1 MRDRRNT
8 NLSVSSTDSSTSTT
22 SRSSRNS
29 LNEKRHS
36 SPPPPSPTLPA
47 PVTKENRPRSLSP
60 KVMAMRTVA
69 VICVVLLLWRC
80 MLGWL
85 MVPSILSGSIG
96 EGVDES
102 TELVAG
108 NDLPSEPTAF
118 MVDVGGS
125 SKWTVSIPHN
135 HSFPLEPKTYR
146 DICSHGMGL
155 QATLTPKNRY
165 HHTKHWLRKGA
176 GDYYTK
182 DDTFLDIDDAEN
194 AGILPKRK
202 REKLSNVCPTSLTF
216 VLESDEASFGKTL
229 LHLWMSYGLAKHEGR
244 AFFIDDSRWAWGKY
258 ASYFAKPP
266 KPKCSP
272 PPAHHIVPCPHSAK
286 HIIVSAATAP
296 WTFGPLFHREFF
308 QSRKHPRIYDLLRTG
323 YENLFTLIGEDSL
336 YAAARIAKLK
346 EDAAMND
353 NMILGMQ
360 IRRGDLHPLEFQYS
374 RDYLPLSRYGEGAL
388 TLLNTHHHAT
398 TKDITKSSIILASD
412 DPVIINSPEL
422 QQSASGL
429 TIQRAQERI
438 QLATKTTL
446 DQQNPVEDLREPGS
460 AYVKHIDENSGWEGG
475 FYSALFLSLGG
486 ARRTHEGEIS
496 PQALRLRELVGRA
509 YLLDLAVLGESDGVV
524 CAVSSAT
531 CRVLGVMLGQDALKE
546 RRWMNVDDGRAW
558 SWDGR
563 K

>member
-8 NLSVSSTDSSTSTT
+8 NLSVSSTDSSTSTS
-22 SRSSRNS
+22 SRSTRNS
-29 LNEKRHS
+29 LTEKRHS

-47 PVTKENRPRSLSP
+47 PVTKENRP
-60 KVMAMRTVA
+60 KVTSRRMMATRTLA
-69 VICVVLLLWRC
+69 VICVVLLVWRY
-80 MLGWL
+80 MLGSL
-85 MVPSILSGSIG
+85 IVPSLLSGSVG

-118 MVDVGGS
+118 MVDVDGT

-135 HSFPLEPKTYR
+135 NTFPLLPKDYH
-146 DICSHGMGL
+146 DICSHGTGL
-155 QATLTPKNRY
+155 QATLTPKGRY
-165 HHTKHWLRKGA
+165 HHTRHWLRKGT

-182 DDTFLDIDDAEN
+182 DETFLDIDDAEN
-194 AGILPKRK
+194 AGILPKPK
-202 REKLSNVCPTSLTF
+202 KEKLSNVCPTSLTF

-244 AFFIDDSRWAWGKY
+244 TFFIDDSRWAWGKY
-258 ASYFAKPP
+258 ASYFAPLP
-266 KPKCSP
+266 KSKCSP

-286 HIIVSAATAP
+286 HIVVSAATAP

-308 QSRKHPRIYDLLRTG
+308 QARKHPRIFDLLRTG
-323 YENLFTLIGEDSL
+323 YENLFHLIGEDSL

-346 EDAAMND
+346 EDAAIND
-353 NMILGMQ
+353 SMILGMQ

-374 RDYLPLSRYGEGAL
+374 RDYLPLERYGEGVMD
-388 TLLNTHHHAT
+388 LLNSHHAT
-398 TKDITKSSIILASD
+398 KGASKSSVILGSD
-412 DPVIINSPEL
+412 DPEIINSPEL
-422 QQSASGL
+422 QQSASSL

-446 DQQNPVEDLREPGS
+446 DQQSPVEDLREPGS

-475 FYSALFLSLGG
+475 FYSALFFSLGG
-486 ARRTHEGEIS
+486 AGRAHEEKI
-496 PQALRLRELVGRA
+496 PAQALKLRELVGRA

-531 CRVLGVMLGQDALKE
+531 CRVLGVMLGADALKE
-546 RRWMNVDDGRAW
+546 GRWMNVDDGRPW
-558 SWDGR
+558 SWNGQ